1 MRISMNLE
9 KPESL
14 RVKREGKGLRIYFD
28 FEAAPTEDCP
38 QAYTAYCVKV
48 NGFNYSDIVA
58 GIVKD
63 RYPYDKME
71 AVLMNYLNTDSEKR
85 EQYISEYNEMQEWRA
100 KAKEI
105 AKQVSFNQ

>member
-1 MRISMNLE
+1 M
-9 KPESL
+9 K
-14 RVKREGKGLRIYFD
+14 IYS
-28 FEAAPTEDCP
+28 PIGTELL
-38 QAYTAYCVKV
+38 
-48 NGFNYSDIVA
+48 DIVA

-85 EQYISEYNEMQEWRA
+85 EQHISEYNEMQEWRA

-105 AKQVSFNQ
+105 AKQVSF